1 MPPGRSSVI
10 IAISGPLFGARGI
23 CHFCMYRI
31 SAGAPWRVCTGIHYL
46 HVRSIVSQNHGRPAV
61 TIQIQEWESDSC
73 QQSLTQSACDSQLIQ
88 KYRRIQ
94 YSDGA
99 AGGARARAL
108 AGQGR
113 EEGAHGGRRCGRAAW
128 NPMLSAH
135 LRIAGDLS
143 YKDHPSLPTP
153 ASRGRCARDPSAS
166 VKERESGKCL
176 FSLPVYSM

>member
-1 MPPGRSSVI
+1 MHAKNGV
-10 IAISGPLFGARGI
+10 ATGLL
-23 CHFCMYRI
+23 
-31 SAGAPWRVCTGIHYL
+31 SAS
-46 HVRSIVSQNHGRPAV
+46 VRSIVTQNHGRPAV

-88 KYRRIQ
+88 KYRGIQ

-135 LRIAGDLS
+135 LRIAVD
-143 YKDHPSLPTP
+143 
-153 ASRGRCARDPSAS
+153 
-166 VKERESGKCL
+166 V
-176 FSLPVYSM
+176 F

>member
-1 MPPGRSSVI
+1 MSAITHSVSMRLTADSANCVFVI
-10 IAISGPLFGARGI
+10 LNV
-23 CHFCMYRI
+23 FCI
-31 SAGAPWRVCTGIHYL
+31 L
-46 HVRSIVSQNHGRPAV
+46 
-61 TIQIQEWESDSC
+61 
-73 QQSLTQSACDSQLIQ
+73 
-88 KYRRIQ
+88 KYRGIQ

-135 LRIAGDLS
+135 LRIAGDLAL
-143 YKDHPSLPTP
+143 KDHPSLPTP

-166 VKERESGKCL
+166 VKERESGKCDIRQKAFCL
-176 FSLPVYSM
+176 MSGRPALRRA